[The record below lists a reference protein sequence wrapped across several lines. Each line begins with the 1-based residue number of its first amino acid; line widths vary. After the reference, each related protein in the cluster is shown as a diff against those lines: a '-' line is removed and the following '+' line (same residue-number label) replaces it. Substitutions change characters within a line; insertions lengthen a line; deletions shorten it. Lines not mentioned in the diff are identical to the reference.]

1 MVLMGPV
8 VSAVPAMSGENLGG
22 SERLK
27 ASGVAGRT
35 LWGLGAA
42 VSAASAVDL
51 RRLGVLWRMEC
62 GFDAV
67 VSGWTLEVVWI
78 EMVRKLHRVSIGQ
91 FSRAVTYS
99 P

>member
-1 MVLMGPV
+1 
-8 VSAVPAMSGENLGG
+8 
-22 SERLK
+22 
-27 ASGVAGRT
+27 
-35 LWGLGAA
+35 
-42 VSAASAVDL
+42 
-51 RRLGVLWRMEC
+51 MEC

-91 FSRAVTYS
+91 FSCAVTYS